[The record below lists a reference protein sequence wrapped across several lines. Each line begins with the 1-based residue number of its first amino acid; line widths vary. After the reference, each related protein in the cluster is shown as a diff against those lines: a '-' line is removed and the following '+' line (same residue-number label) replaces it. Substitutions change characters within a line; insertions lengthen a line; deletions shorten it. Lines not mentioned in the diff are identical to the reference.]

1 MEGFVLHEPCVI
13 CPCGKTYIEMSDE
26 QREAY
31 YAALERLKENRRAR
45 KAQDEVEK
53 DTREWEQKS
62 DEVRNGDMATDA
74 YTACQRAGHFGQLS
88 GVSG

>member
-1 MEGFVLHEPCVI
+1 MREPCVM
-13 CPCGKTYIEMSDE
+13 CPFGKTYLTMSDE

-62 DEVRNGDMATDA
+62 DEVRNGGMATDA
-74 YTACQRAGHFGQLS
+74 YTACQRAGHFGQFS